1 MWQARIQ
8 EIEKGQKFTI
18 CEQQQVLSFA
28 EVITQWQKEAA
39 FRNFFISLLA
49 EAPYQAFF
57 WETPPVTSQTLYH
70 PFEFVLID
78 SPALANVEAEAHYFA
93 EHFKEGTDVVTF
105 PNLGKDALLVVPC
118 PVARL
123 SAYPHLAAFVR
134 HAPPPQI
141 HALWQAVGNAMEQLL
156 GSSPLWLSTS
166 GLGVYWLH
174 VRLDARPKYYQYQ
187 PYKVNRMQ

>member
-8 EIEKGQKFTI
+8 DIEKGLKFTI

-39 FRNFFISLLA
+39 FRSFFISLLA
-49 EAPYQAFF
+49 EAPYKAFF
-57 WETPPVTSQTLYH
+57 WETPPVTSQTLH
-70 PFEFVLID
+70 RPFEFVLID
-78 SPALANVEAEAHYFA
+78 SPALAGVEAEAHYFA
-93 EHFKEGTDVVTF
+93 EYFKEDIDVVIF
-105 PNLGKDALLVVPC
+105 SNLGKDALLVVPC
-118 PVARL
+118 PVAPP
-123 SAYPHLAAFVR
+123 SSYPHLAAFVR
-134 HAPPPQI
+134 HAPSSQI
-141 HALWQAVGNAMEQLL
+141 HALWQAVGKAMEQRL

-187 PYKVNRMQ
+187 PYKVNEMQ